1 MISVLGSKTKTMIVF
16 AIGLILI
23 IALVIFFFSNKSKQ
37 TGDTREGHMR

>member
-1 MISVLGSKTKTMIVF
+1 MIPF

-23 IALVIFFFSNKSKQ
+23 IALVVFFLLNKSKQ